1 MIVSRNSTFVINRVR
16 EFVSINASVLGPGRN
31 SSGRSRSRFTL
42 EVPFFEWPAMLDHK
56 RFIENGTL
64 MIEDTL
70 NPRLGNLRHPRPL
83 GAMAPLVAFFML
95 LALLALVGAP
105 ALHGQSAEICDNGID
120 DDGDAL
126 IDCDDEDCSVAFFS
140 NEALGNS
147 RSNDVALGDVDGDG
161 DLDAWVVNSSGQPN
175 RVWINDGL
183 GNFADNGQALG
194 NSDSFVVALGDL
206 DGDGDL
212 DAWVANLNGQANRVW
227 INDGLGNFADSGQAL
242 GNSNS
247 TDVALGDLDG
257 DGDLDAWVANLTQ
270 PNRGWINDGLGN
282 FADSGQALTLVGD
295 GADHNIDPRSKHGRR
310 SQ

>member
-1 MIVSRNSTFVINRVR
+1 M
-16 EFVSINASVLGPGRN
+16 
-31 SSGRSRSRFTL
+31 
-42 EVPFFEWPAMLDHK
+42 
-56 RFIENGTL
+56 
-64 MIEDTL
+64 
-70 NPRLGNLRHPRPL
+70 
-83 GAMAPLVAFFML
+83 
-95 LALLALVGAP
+95 ALVGAP

-126 IDCDDEDCSVAFFS
+126 IDCDDEDCLVVTFWNGDFDNDPS
-140 NEALGNS
+140 NEVVFGVLDGN
-147 RSNDVALGDVDGDG
+147 G
-161 DLDAWVVNSSGQPN
+161 DLDALVANSFGGKPN

-183 GNFADNGQALG
+183 GSFTDSGQALG
-194 NSDSFVVALGDL
+194 GSVSYGVALGDL

-212 DAWVANLNGQANRVW
+212 DAWVANAGAIAKRVW
-227 INDGLGNFADSGQAL
+227 INQGGVQGEVAGDFADSGQAL

-247 TDVALGDLDG
+247 RDVSLGDVDG

-270 PNRGWINDGLGN
+270 PNRVWINDGLGN